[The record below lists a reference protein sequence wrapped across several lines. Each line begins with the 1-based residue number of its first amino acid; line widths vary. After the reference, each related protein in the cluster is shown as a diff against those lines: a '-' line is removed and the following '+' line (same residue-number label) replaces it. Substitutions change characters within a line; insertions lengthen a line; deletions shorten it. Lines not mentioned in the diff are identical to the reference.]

1 MKVKTIIKT
10 KEVDIGSKLILK
22 NKKEVIVK
30 GIYNS
35 ILPTI
40 NEIYLFE
47 TDIGRIL
54 PNQVQ
59 RICK

>member
-1 MKVKTIIKT
+1 MKTQT
-10 KEVDIGSKLILK
+10 KIETNEVNIGSKLILK
-22 NKKEVIVK
+22 NGKEVIVK
-30 GIYNS
+30 GICNS
-35 ILPTI
+35 MLPTI

-54 PNQVQ
+54 PNQVE

>member
-1 MKVKTIIKT
+1 MKTQT
-10 KEVDIGSKLILK
+10 KIETNEVNIGSKLILK
-22 NKKEVIVK
+22 NGKEVIVK

-54 PNQVQ
+54 PNEVET
-59 RICK
+59 ICK

>member
-1 MKVKTIIKT
+1 MKTQT
-10 KEVDIGSKLILK
+10 KIETNEVNIGSKLILK

>member
-1 MKVKTIIKT
+1 MKTQT
-10 KEVDIGSKLILK
+10 KIETNEVNIGSKLILK
-22 NKKEVIVK
+22 TGKEVVVK

-54 PNQVQ
+54 PNEVEK
-59 RICK
+59 IYK

>member
-1 MKVKTIIKT
+1 MKTRIKIET
-10 KEVDIGSKLILK
+10 NEVNIGSKLILK
-22 NKKEVIVK
+22 TGREVIVK

>member
-1 MKVKTIIKT
+1 MKTQT
-10 KEVDIGSKLILK
+10 KIETNEVNIGSKLILK
-22 NKKEVIVK
+22 TGKEVVVK
-30 GIYNS
+30 GVYNS

-54 PNQVQ
+54 PNEVEK
-59 RICK
+59 IYK